1 MNNEKI
7 IEIENKIKSL
17 QERIASLEQ
26 INKKINQKKKRKMII
41 SLILG
46 ILIII
51 ISYLSIKNIYVQIDR
66 YL

>member
-26 INKKINQKKKRKMII
+26 INKKINHKKKRKMII

-51 ISYLSIKNIYVQIDR
+51 NSYLSIKNIYVQIDR